1 MTPSLRLAFAGTP
14 EFAAV
19 HLRALLAAGYPVAA
33 VYTQPDRP
41 AGRGRQ
47 LAQSPVKTLALA
59 HDLEVHQP
67 ATLKTPEA
75 QAGLAGLDLLVVVAY
90 GLILPAAVL
99 ALPRLGC
106 INVHAS
112 LLPRWRGAA
121 PIQRAIAAG
130 DDHTGISIM
139 QMDAGLDTGPVFAEV
154 ACPIRAEDTGGSLQ
168 DRLAGLGPQ
177 LLLEVLEQLAR
188 GSLNA
193 RPQDDSRATYAPKID
208 KAEAAIDWRA
218 SALAIDRRVRAFNPI
233 PVAHTR
239 RGDLRVRVWA
249 GQVSPCSGT
258 AAPGTI
264 LDAGPGGIRVACGE
278 GAYLLRE
285 VQLEGRNR
293 VAAGELLHSRA
304 ELFAP
309 GTRFEF

>member
-1 MTPSLRLAFAGTP
+1 LTAPLRLAFAGTP

-19 HLRALLAAGYPVAA
+19 HLRALLAAGCPVTA

-47 LAQSPVKTLALA
+47 LTQSPVKALALA
-59 HDLEVHQP
+59 HSLEVHQP

-75 QAGLAGLDLLVVVAY
+75 QLGLTGLDLLVVVAY

-130 DDHTGISIM
+130 DTHTGISIM
-139 QMDAGLDTGPVFAEV
+139 QMDAGLDTGPVLAEV
-154 ACPIRAEDTGGSLQ
+154 TCPISAEDTGGSLQ
-168 DRLAGLGPQ
+168 DRLAELGPP

-188 GSLNA
+188 GSLTP
-193 RPQDDSRATYAPKID
+193 RPQNDSRATYAPKID

-233 PVAHTR
+233 PVAHAR
-239 RGDLRVRVWA
+239 REGLRVRVWA
-249 GQVSPCSGT
+249 GQVSPYSGT
-258 AAPGTI
+258 EAPGTI
-264 LDAGPGGIRVACGE
+264 LDAGPEGIRVACGE

-285 VQLEGRNR
+285 VQLEGRKR
-293 VAAGELLHSRA
+293 VTTAELLHSRA

-309 GTRFEF
+309 GTRFEL